1 MLSIGHKIVQ
11 RSRLTV
17 GAVFILGSINGA
29 IRLHLQLE
37 ALSTG
42 EPGHNP
48 LQLGLWEE
56 QKRHI
61 SCLHPLLLSCDQSVS
76 LSVSKKPE
84 VSEEERLCVF
94 PITGPRSRH
103 QSQTPEPCGTCSN
116 QRINDE

>member
-1 MLSIGHKIVQ
+1 MILITYNVSLILLIQFLKCNDFMFSGIDKVHLRMLEILQSNQSMDKSRMLSIGHKIVQ
-11 RSRLTV
+11 GSRLTV

-56 QKRHI
+56 KRRHI
-61 SCLHPLLLSCDQSVS
+61 SCLHPLLLSCD
-76 LSVSKKPE
+76 
-84 VSEEERLCVF
+84 
-94 PITGPRSRH
+94 
-103 QSQTPEPCGTCSN
+103 
-116 QRINDE
+116 